1 MTCTPCTHN
10 PVGAKGCGEAGAI
23 GSPPAVMNAVIDA
36 LGGADLDMP
45 ATPEKVWRAA
55 QRLDLKKI
63 A

>member
-1 MTCTPCTHN
+1 
-10 PVGAKGCGEAGAI
+10 
-23 GSPPAVMNAVIDA
+23 MNAVIDA